1 MDQVEQKQYF
11 KNFIKLFSG
20 NTIGQL
26 VPFIFAPIVA
36 RLFTPEQ
43 IGIQE
48 SFLSVAGMFA
58 IIAAGRY
65 EIAFVLEDDKKKA
78 INLLSLALILV
89 LTFAFLGTIL
99 GLFPQP
105 ILYFFK
111 DNKLRPHLFFLG
123 IAISLLALQSVI
135 TQWLLREGEYAKISW
150 VRILQS
156 FIQNGGYAIAGYL
169 AAGVN
174 GLLFAW
180 LIGALVPVLVMGFQ
194 SMRKVNWQETKWE
207 VMMEEGRKYK
217 DFPMIN
223 SLHAFTDLVATSFLL
238 LGIISTHFGLTA
250 LGMFAL
256 MNRYLRAP
264 LALVSGTL
272 AQLYYREA
280 GSLLA
285 QKRSIKPIFVRTQK
299 LMLLVLV
306 PVTVLILIWGPDI
319 FALYLGEKWR
329 NAGVYAKF
337 LLPAIISNF
346 ITSAISSSPLLF
358 NKQRWAYVF
367 SLSGYAL
374 SLSALYLTANLHW
387 QFQYALLAYACVLV
401 VYYLSLVVWYYS
413 LILKHDRDVN
423 IG

>member
-1 MDQVEQKQYF
+1 MNATEQKQYF
-11 KNFIKLFSG
+11 KNFIQLFSG

-36 RLFTPEQ
+36 RLFSPEQ

-58 IIAAGRY
+58 IVAAGRY
-65 EIAFVLEDDKKKA
+65 EIAFVLEDDRKKA
-78 INLLSLALILV
+78 INLLSLALLLV
-89 LTFAFLGTIL
+89 FGFTILGTFL

-105 ILYFFK
+105 ILFFFK
-111 DNKLRPHLFFLG
+111 DTKLRPHLFFLG
-123 IAISLLALQSVI
+123 IAIGLLALQSVI
-135 TQWLLREGEYAKISW
+135 TQWLLREGAYGKISW

-156 FIQNGGYAIAGYL
+156 FIQNGGYALAGYCS
-169 AAGVN
+169 AGVT
-174 GLLFAW
+174 GLLVAW
-180 LIGALVPVLVMGFQ
+180 LIGAFVPVLVMGYQ
-194 SMRKVNWQETKWE
+194 SMRKVEWQEVRWE

-280 GSLLA
+280 GNLLN
-285 QKRSIKPIFVRTQK
+285 QKRSIKPIFLRTQK

-306 PVTVLILIWGPDI
+306 PVAIVILVWGPDI

-329 NAGVYAKF
+329 SAGVYAKF

-358 NKQRWAYVF
+358 NKQRWAYIFSVTGYVF
-367 SLSGYAL
+367 
-374 SLSALYLTANLHW
+374 SLSALYFAANRHW
-387 QFQYALLAYACVLV
+387 AFQHALLIYAIVLV

-413 LILKHDRDVN
+413 LILKHDCDVN